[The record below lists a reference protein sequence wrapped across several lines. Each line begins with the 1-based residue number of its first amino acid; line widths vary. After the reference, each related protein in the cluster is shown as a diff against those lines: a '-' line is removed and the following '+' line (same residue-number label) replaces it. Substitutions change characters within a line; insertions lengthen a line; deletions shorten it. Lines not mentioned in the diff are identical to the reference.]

1 MIYRSNLTAPDLT
14 RFFRLLSKPR
24 PWSFGHDIPSDQEV
38 EPDCCYWSHDEAA
51 IMYNVA
57 VQIGGW
63 WVDIGSRFGWST
75 AHLLVSGC
83 SVFSVD
89 PIYQV
94 PEYSEIE
101 AKAMHSIEM
110 HVGYPFHRYIVP
122 RTSAEFLISPQGHPG
137 VFDGF
142 VIDGNHD
149 SPEPLHDA
157 VLASVRAKPD
167 CAILFHDFYGLPIR
181 NAVRFLMD
189 AGWKCR
195 IYWTPNGVAL
205 CWRGFEQTNVQRGRE
220 NFMPPFHEPDPAIRP
235 AKENTMPDFDF
246 RACV

>member
-1 MIYRSNLTAPDLT
+1 MIYKSNLTAPDLT
-14 RFFRLLSKPR
+14 QYFRLLSKPR
-24 PWSFGHDIPSDQEV
+24 PWSFGHDIPSHPDI
-38 EPDCCYWSHDEAA
+38 EPECCYFSHDEAA

-75 AHLLVSGC
+75 AHLMAAAC
-83 SVFSVD
+83 SVYSVD
-89 PIYQV
+89 PIHQV
-94 PEYSEIE
+94 LEYSQIE
-101 AKAMHSIEM
+101 DRAMHSLDM
-110 HVGYPFHRYIVP
+110 HLSGHFIRQVVP
-122 RTSAEFLISPQGHPG
+122 LTSVEFLSRPQEYARY
-137 VFDGF
+137 DGF

-157 VLASVRAKPD
+157 TLALMRAKLD
-167 CAILFHDFYGLPIR
+167 CAILFHDFYGRPIR
-181 NAVRFLMD
+181 DAVRFLMA